1 MIRSLLALALGALSA
16 PALAQNLVPEGDFE
30 QGGALWTRTQFNDP
44 LGTTGFAA
52 ARTTGNGPSMAVY
65 ADFQTLTPV
74 MSATYRS
81 APFTLPAGPVNY
93 GLASM
98 WVKPTPAP
106 MLYPSV
112 NRVEFRIF
120 DATNTRLLSTSIAA
134 PATQGEIE
142 RLTFIGSFNAPAAGQ
157 YTVEIFLRHSN
168 LAGMPFFHYVDDV
181 FVGALDSH
189 VYGQGCQGT
198 GGFVPVLN
206 SVGLAELGSTNYRI
220 QLHDAL
226 APTVAVL
233 IFGISDSSWLGIPLP
248 LPLGGGCSLYTGPEL
263 SFTVATTGS
272 GPGLGTAEQAFPLI
286 PQDPL
291 LRRSP
296 IFAQWLVIDPTAP
309 SGLSLATT
317 AGLAFR
323 IR

>member
-1 MIRSLLALALGALSA
+1 MRQATLAFALAALSGT
-16 PALAQNLVPEGDFE
+16 ALAQNLLPEGDFE
-30 QGGALWTRTQFNDP
+30 QGGQLWTRTTFNDP

-65 ADFQTLTPV
+65 ADFQTLTSV

-81 APFTLPAGPVNY
+81 APFNLQAGPVSI
-93 GLASM
+93 GLSSM

-106 MLYPSV
+106 IVSPSV

-120 DATNTRLLSTSIAA
+120 DASNVRVFIQNIAA

-142 RLTFIGSFNAPAAGQ
+142 RRTFTGTFNAPAAGQ

-168 LAGMPFFHYVDDV
+168 LAGIPFFHYVDDV
-181 FVGALDSH
+181 YVGELDSF
-189 VYGQGCQGT
+189 VFGGGCAGS
-198 GGFVPVLN
+198 GGAVPVLN
-206 SVGLAELGSTNYRI
+206 SVGLAELGSANFRL

-226 APTVAVL
+226 APSVAL
-233 IFGISDSSWLGIPLP
+233 LMIGISDTNWLGIPLP
-248 LPLGGGCSLYTGPEL
+248 FPLGGGCSLYTGPEL
-263 SFTVATTGS
+263 TFSVPTAGA
-272 GPGLGTAEQAFPLI
+272 GPGVGTAEQAFPAI
-286 PQDPL
+286 PNDPL

-296 IFAQWLVIDPTAP
+296 IFAQWLVVD
-309 SGLSLATT
+309 SGGPAGLGFTTT
-317 AGLAFR
+317 AGLSFR